1 MPHYYIPEGFI
12 QQHYLEHQRGET
24 PEERIYCNICCS
36 TPALQL
42 VLSTHFPIFWQWIS
56 ETYTAET
63 YNTYTVFSFSKL
75 EESINSRN
83 VIHITQ
89 LLVSINFRQLIVL
102 VEELS
107 FYIRKLY
114 VSTQRFIRVPTPSE
128 ELEAQQLYLA
138 PTYSEQPNFTAPT
151 NTPVPTPSIP
161 STRTTPTNS
170 PPLQPQPNPAPM
182 AQFMGENLIPNLNA
196 QNNDNDN
203 QDDEGGNNA
212 NNNHNHDSEE
222 EEEEG
227 GIPLQ
232 QPIFNPAALTTALQA
247 VFGMNASNLTG
258 RGSPIAKIEPFYGR
272 EDEDPVDW
280 LKVFE
285 KAAIANRWEAARR
298 KRDIAASYL
307 REAAADWYDRTKDI
321 MGINW
326 TSGYNNGNNF
336 TDLFIKYFANE
347 TRRNRWYQELLT
359 LRQSSNEN
367 VDTYANKFVKL
378 LLRVDPENAIPQA
391 QSKRMFLFSLN
402 PAITPMVSMQNN
414 ADLGQLIDNA
424 RKAELAL
431 TMHK

>member
-1 MPHYYIPEGFI
+1 
-12 QQHYLEHQRGET
+12 
-24 PEERIYCNICCS
+24 
-36 TPALQL
+36 
-42 VLSTHFPIFWQWIS
+42 
-56 ETYTAET
+56 
-63 YNTYTVFSFSKL
+63 
-75 EESINSRN
+75 
-83 VIHITQ
+83 
-89 LLVSINFRQLIVL
+89 
-102 VEELS
+102 
-107 FYIRKLY
+107 
-114 VSTQRFIRVPTPSE
+114 
-128 ELEAQQLYLA
+128 
-138 PTYSEQPNFTAPT
+138 
-151 NTPVPTPSIP
+151 
-161 STRTTPTNS
+161 
-170 PPLQPQPNPAPM
+170 M
-182 AQFMGENLIPNLNA
+182 AQFMGENLIPNINA

-203 QDDEGGNNA
+203 QDNEGGNNA

-222 EEEEG
+222 EEEEEG
-227 GIPLQ
+227 VPLQ

-258 RGSPIAKIEPFYGR
+258 RGAPIAKIEPFYGR

-307 REAAADWYDRTKDI
+307 REAAADWYDRSKDI

-347 TRRNRWYQELLT
+347 TCRNRWYQELLT

-367 VDTYANKFVKL
+367 VNTYANKFVKL

-391 QSKRMFLFSLN
+391 QSKRMFLFGLN

-424 RKAELAL
+424 RKAETGFNYIQIGPSITGIPKPVTAATKTAAFTPITPATATTSTSVVSPDSAL
-431 TMHK
+431 EELTKQMEKLSINYANLYSAFQKQNRPRNNSRVAFNNNGNNSQATRNQPRANMANTQCYNCGQLGHFSRNCPRGNNSNRNGRNNT